1 MASRKI
7 ILAIETFNMVP
18 IKPSRKIFST
28 LLKKLR
34 IISIPIMSRG
44 WTMAIKVA
52 LKNRMRVVV
61 HKTRILNANAKAAPN
76 KLDLSNVRK

>member
-7 ILAIETFNMVP
+7 KLAIATLNMVP
-18 IKPSRKIFST
+18 IKPNWKICSI
-28 LLKKLR
+28 LPKKLM

-76 KLDLSNVRK
+76 NIELMKKS